1 MRKKQ
6 KEYLIIDA
14 YNVINNWPELIEIRD
29 NLEHARDKLI
39 GLMLEYGAYK
49 GYQVFVVF
57 DAPYTAE
64 KENIQQLSS
73 FLTVI
78 FTQEDE
84 TADSYIEKLAYASV
98 RLGKKVYVVT
108 SDWVEQMVILG
119 AGAYRISSR
128 ELRKD
133 VRKAKKVMEEEYS
146 INSKLNRNELGGII
160 SSAVADKLEVIRR
173 GKK

>member
-1 MRKKQ
+1 MQKKQ

-29 NLEHARDKLI
+29 NLEYAREKLVD
-39 GLMLEYGAYK
+39 LMLEYGAYK

-57 DAPYTAE
+57 DAPYTTE
-64 KENIQQLSS
+64 KENVQKVSS
-73 FLTVI
+73 FLTVV
-78 FTQEDE
+78 FTEEDE

-98 RLGKKVYVVT
+98 RIEKKVYVVT

-128 ELRKD
+128 ELRKE
-133 VRKAKKVMEEEYS
+133 VKKAKKAIDEEYS
-146 INSKLNRNELGGII
+146 IKNKINRNELGGII
-160 SSAVADKLEVIRR
+160 SRDVANKLEAIRC

>member
-1 MRKKQ
+1 MQKKQ

-29 NLEHARDKLI
+29 NLEYAREKLVD
-39 GLMLEYGAYK
+39 LMLEYGAYK

-57 DAPYTAE
+57 DAPYTTE
-64 KENIQQLSS
+64 KENVQKVSS
-73 FLTVI
+73 FLTVV
-78 FTQEDE
+78 FTEEDE
-84 TADSYIEKLAYASV
+84 TADSYIEKLAYDSV
-98 RLGKKVYVVT
+98 RMNKKVYVVT

-133 VRKAKKVMEEEYS
+133 VKKAKKNIEEEYS
-146 INSKLNRNELGGII
+146 AKNKINRNELGGMI
-160 SSAVADKLEVIRR
+160 SREAASKLEAIRC